1 MTTIDQ
7 RVLVPVAQSIV
18 WDYIRNIN
26 NNPSW
31 QTDCRSIS
39 FLSSKHEG
47 PGTRWRYTTTKGR
60 ENVVEITAW
69 YNGLGYEYVFVDGPR
84 FRNNRGRIR
93 LQEIAEGTI
102 VQWTFSFEG
111 GGVFSGLRG
120 ASRQIENTM
129 ASSLKALYKQVK
141 AYASEGGF
149 DAKSLM
155 RDAPDV
161 EARAHYK
168 PRHPTV
174 VQKSAAETEPSLRP
188 APTPAVF
195 DEPPVTDDDGQP
207 LEVVVIDE
215 PPIAVDDT
223 RPRPVITG
231 LEGNVPE
238 SDIPPDVEGEP
249 EFLADMSRF
258 EPPRRILDT
267 QPHPKVEIAPAESV
281 HPTVETHAVSPVPEV
296 TPDVSPQ
303 VEEKEAPA
311 EIEAAS
317 PITVAPEPEPP
328 KSLSPTAEIDPNA
341 SIWEIFGV
349 ERPSETKEMKVVP
362 AEESEPVVMSATSLG
377 SPSRQGL
384 RIRLR
389 RNLVHL
395 RRPL

>member
-7 RVLVPVAQSIV
+7 RLLVPVAQSVV
-18 WDYIRNIN
+18 WDYISNLN

-47 PGTRWRYTTTKGR
+47 PGTRWRYATSKGR

-84 FRNNRGRIR
+84 YRNNRGRIR

-102 VQWTFSFEG
+102 VQWTFTFETG
-111 GGVFSGLRG
+111 GMFSGLRST
-120 ASRQIENTM
+120 SRQLENTM
-129 ASSLKALYKQVK
+129 AASLKALYKQVK
-141 AYASEGGF
+141 AYASESGF

-161 EARAHYK
+161 EARAQYK

-174 VQKSAAETEPSLRP
+174 GQKSTADTEPSLRP
-188 APTPAVF
+188 ASTPVMF

-207 LEVVVIDE
+207 LEVVAFDE
-215 PPIAVDDT
+215 PPVAVDDT
-223 RPRPVITG
+223 RPRPAVTG
-231 LEGNVPE
+231 LDDSV
-238 SDIPPDVEGEP
+238 SAADIPPDIEGEP
-249 EFLADMSRF
+249 EFLTDMSRF
-258 EPPRRILDT
+258 EPPRRVQDT
-267 QPHPKVEIAPAESV
+267 QPHPKVEVAAQEESIEPVVEAPSSSPAPEATLEASSV
-281 HPTVETHAVSPVPEV
+281 EPKEV
-296 TPDVSPQ
+296 
-303 VEEKEAPA
+303 PA
-311 EIEAAS
+311 EIE
-317 PITVAPEPEPP
+317 EPT
-328 KSLSPTAEIDPNA
+328 STPTEVHDGA
-341 SIWEIFGV
+341 SIWEVFGV
-349 ERPSETKEMKVVP
+349 ERPSETGEMKAVS
-362 AEESEPVVMSATSLG
+362 AEENEPVVMSATSLA